1 MIKDENLVRVLAAC
15 ETMGGATTICSDKTG
30 TLTKAQMTVV
40 KVYLAGKEYEMNAT
54 EGAKSAD
61 GKTILA
67 AVDLS
72 KMKKKDGDGK
82 EGAFELLTQAAVINT
97 MSKTNLKQKD
107 NKEKDP
113 EYLGKHV

>member
-1 MIKDENLVRVLAAC
+1 MITDKNLVRVLAAC

-30 TLTKAQMTVV
+30 TLTEAQMTVV
-40 KVYLAGKEYEMNAT
+40 KVYLAGEEYEMNAT
-54 EGAKSAD
+54 EGAKLS
-61 GKTILA
+61 

-72 KMKKKDGDGK
+72 KMKKTKGAFELLTGEK

-107 NKEKDP
+107 NLSSDP
-113 EYLGKHV
+113 EYSGKYV

>member
-1 MIKDENLVRVLAAC
+1 MIKDQNLVRVLAAC

-30 TLTKAQMTVV
+30 TLTQAQMTVV
-40 KVYLAGKEYEMNAT
+40 KLYLAGEEYEMNAP
-54 EGAKSAD
+54 EGAKSS
-61 GKTILA
+61 

-72 KMKKKDGDGK
+72 KMKKKDDEKG

-107 NKEKDP
+107 NQSPDP
-113 EYLGKHV
+113 EYSGKHVWG

>member
-1 MIKDENLVRVLAAC
+1 MITDKNLVRVLAAC

-30 TLTKAQMTVV
+30 TLTEAQMTVV
-40 KVYLAGKEYEMNAT
+40 KVYLAGEEYEMNAT
-54 EGAKSAD
+54 EGTKLS
-61 GKTILA
+61 

-72 KMKKKDGDGK
+72 KMKKGAKGAFELLTGEK

-107 NKEKDP
+107 NQSPDP
-113 EYLGKHV
+113 EYSGKHV